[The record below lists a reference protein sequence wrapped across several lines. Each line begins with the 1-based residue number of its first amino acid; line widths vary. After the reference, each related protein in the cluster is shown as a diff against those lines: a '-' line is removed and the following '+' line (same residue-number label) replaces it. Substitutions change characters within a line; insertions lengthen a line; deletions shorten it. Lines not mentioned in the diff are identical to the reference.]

1 LLNGFTDLRLEVY
14 LVKLIGTDSLT
25 FLSLI
30 ILSIFIHSVVNN
42 RYIGY
47 FLFIAV
53 IITNSFVWPVLDVS
67 SNLVIY
73 GGTPTVTYSDMN
85 GFGDYVKPFQIY
97 LLHWTLTG
105 IFLLGIAYLFL
116 ARGAESNFKARLQLA
131 KGAIRYSGQVK
142 AFLAI
147 AFLTMMA
154 SGFYI
159 TYTTLKTDRLTNSK
173 TIQEASI
180 AYEKK
185 FGYLRRSLH
194 PSLRD
199 VKVEADMFPE
209 NGDLRLGGS
218 FVYYNPHKKPI
229 DTLWYNLQSEG
240 TISRFD
246 LSSPAKLVFED
257 KPKGIRAYRLQKSLA
272 PGDSF
277 HLNFE
282 MKMAYTGLN
291 NESPVIGNGT
301 FFNNSLWPSVGFND
315 AYEISDEDKRKENG
329 LKEIPP
335 MPRQN
340 DSAAIAH
347 SLFDYHNH
355 SIRFEAI
362 LSTSPDQMAIA
373 PGYLQK
379 EWTDKGRRYFHYKMD
394 RPITVRHHRAGRRS
408 FHRPRPVHRLG
419 RH

>member
-1 LLNGFTDLRLEVY
+1 
-14 LVKLIGTDSLT
+14 
-25 FLSLI
+25 
-30 ILSIFIHSVVNN
+30 
-42 RYIGY
+42 
-47 FLFIAV
+47 
-53 IITNSFVWPVLDVS
+53 
-67 SNLVIY
+67 
-73 GGTPTVTYSDMN
+73 MN

-131 KGAIRYSGQVK
+131 KGAIRYSSQVK

-218 FVYYNPHKKPI
+218 FVYFNPHKKPI

-257 KPKGIRAYRLQKSLA
+257 KPKGIRAYRLQKPLA

-394 RPITVRHHRAGRRS
+394 RPITNFYS
-408 FHRPRPVHRLG
+408 II
-419 RH
+419 